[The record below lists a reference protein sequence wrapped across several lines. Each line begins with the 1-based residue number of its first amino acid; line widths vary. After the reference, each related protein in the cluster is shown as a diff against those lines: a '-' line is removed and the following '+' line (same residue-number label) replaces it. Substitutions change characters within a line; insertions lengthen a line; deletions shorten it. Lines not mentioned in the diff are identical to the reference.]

1 MPMHFDGTITAGSL
15 ISAAIILIVGIA
27 GWVAFRARVQV
38 ILDNQQV
45 ILDKLTER
53 FEKHEDTDREL
64 FKGMQDA
71 ITRLVADVS
80 RLIGRYESAPMRRV
94 ADK

>member
-1 MPMHFDGTITAGSL
+1 MHFDGTITAGSL
-15 ISAAIILIVGIA
+15 ISASIILVVGIA

-80 RLIGRYESAPMRRV
+80 RLIGRYESAPIRGV

>member
-1 MPMHFDGTITAGSL
+1 MHFDGTITAGSIL
-15 ISAAIILIVGIA
+15 SAVIILGVGFM

-38 ILDNQQV
+38 ILDNQQD
-45 ILDKLTER
+45 ILEKLSQR

-64 FKGMQDA
+64 FKGMQEG
-71 ITRLVADVS
+71 ITRLVSDVS
-80 RLIGRYESAPMRRV
+80 RLIGRYESAPTRRV